1 MNGAARDNSE
11 YAVPAGVLGL
21 KGPVEKPAPGTL
33 PLRGDLAHIALAG
46 THLAAHYVIPH
57 GHIVGEAGAALRLN
71 PRGDSEAFTTLAAGS
86 RFDRH
91 VHALGEEFLVLEGTF
106 EDEFGA
112 YPFGSYVRNPP
123 GSAHAPSSTSGCV
136 LFVKLRQ
143 FHPGDGE
150 HVVVASRE
158 AEWFPG
164 VVKGI
169 STLPLHRFGSEFV
182 ALVEYAPNTVF
193 PAHAHAGGEEILVLT
208 GVFEDE
214 DGCYPAGTWLRNPPG
229 SRHRPFSLQGCL
241 LYVKVGHLPAVTV

>member
-1 MNGAARDNSE
+1 MNERDDADVLINADLNAR
-11 YAVPAGVLGL
+11 AVAMADEALWLPSPAAGVQRRMLDRDG
-21 KGPVEKPAPGTL
+21 GEVARATS
-33 PLRGDLAHIALAG
+33 
-46 THLAAHYVIPH
+46 
-57 GHIVGEAGAALRLN
+57 IVRYA
-71 PRGDSEAFTTLAAGS
+71 TGS

-136 LFVKLRQ
+136 LFVKVRQ
-143 FHPGDGE
+143 FHPDDGE

-182 ALVEYAPNTVF
+182 SLVRFAAGTVF
-193 PAHAHAGGEEILVLT
+193 PQHHHPHGEEILVLS
-208 GVFEDE
+208 GMFEDG
-214 DGCYPAGTWLRNPPG
+214 DDAYPAGTWLRNPPG

>member
-1 MNGAARDNSE
+1 MLINADLNVRAVAMADEAAWLPSP
-11 YAVPAGVLGL
+11 AAGVERRMLDRDG
-21 KGPVEKPAPGTL
+21 GEVARATS
-33 PLRGDLAHIALAG
+33 
-46 THLAAHYVIPH
+46 
-57 GHIVGEAGAALRLN
+57 IVRY
-71 PRGDSEAFTTLAAGS
+71 AAGS

-91 VHALGEEFLVLEGTF
+91 VHALGEEFLVLDGTF

-112 YPFGSYVRNPP
+112 YPFGTYVRNPP
-123 GSAHAPSSTSGCV
+123 GSAHAPSSASGCV

-143 FHPGDGE
+143 FHPDDGE
-150 HVVVASRE
+150 HVVVATRE

-164 VVKGI
+164 VVRGI

-193 PAHAHAGGEEILVLT
+193 SAHTHPGGEEILVLT
-208 GVFEDE
+208 GVLEDE

-241 LYVKVGHLPAVTV
+241 LYVKVGHLPVVTV